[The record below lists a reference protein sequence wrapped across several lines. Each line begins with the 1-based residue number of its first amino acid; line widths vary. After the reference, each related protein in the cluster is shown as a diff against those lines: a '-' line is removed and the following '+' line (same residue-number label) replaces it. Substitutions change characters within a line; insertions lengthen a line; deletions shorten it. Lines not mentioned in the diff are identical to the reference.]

1 MNDNITWITRNGV
14 HIPITNKYMNDK
26 IRGKKET
33 FENID
38 ADTPEEFAKKRKEYV
53 DKNIKF
59 ENISKGNYN
68 TLRAIL
74 DNKIAGDIR
83 YEVIDGKSNIINVGV
98 SDDYRRSG
106 VATHLYKKLQSKTPN
121 DDLIIS
127 NFTDA
132 GEKLANKIGQVK
144 HKNGKYYVRIN

>member
-33 FENID
+33 FESID
-38 ADTPEEFAKKRKEYV
+38 ADTPEEFTKERKEYV

-59 ENISKGNYN
+59 ENVSKGNYN

-83 YEVIDGKSNIINVGV
+83 YEVNDGKSSIININV
-98 SDDYRRSG
+98 SGDYRRSG

-121 DDLIIS
+121 DDLIVS

-132 GEKLANKIGQVK
+132 GEKLANKIGKVK
-144 HKNGKYYVRIN
+144 YKNGKYYVRIN

>member
-33 FENID
+33 FESID
-38 ADTPEEFAKKRKEYV
+38 ADTPEEFTKKRKEYV

-98 SDDYRRSG
+98 SNDYRRSG

-144 HKNGKYYVRIN
+144 HKNGKYYVRIK